1 MFKRVNLESYPLL
14 LLMYNNRN
22 FKIITV
28 SDNEAVIFIS

>member
-14 LLMYNNRN
+14 LRMYNNRN

>member
-1 MFKRVNLESYPLL
+1 MFKRVNFETYPLL
-14 LLMYNNRN
+14 LRMYNNRN